1 MVRSGS
7 ILAVSAHTV
16 LTIGVWWSGV
26 TVVIVRLSKGEGHG
40 HPDDDLATGEEET
53 GGTYTSTCQG
63 LHATARASLS
73 SPHVELVA
81 KGNDIIITHFPSA
94 HFWSDV
100 CRK

>member
-26 TVVIVRLSKGEGHG
+26 TVVIVRLSKGEGHR

>member
-26 TVVIVRLSKGEGHG
+26 TEVIVRLPKGEGHG
-40 HPDDDLATGEEET
+40 HPDDDLTTGEEET
-53 GGTYTSTCQG
+53 GGTYTSTSQG
-63 LHATARASLS
+63 LRATARASLS

-81 KGNDIIITHFPSA
+81 IGNDIVTTRFSSA
-94 HFWSDV
+94 QLLSDV